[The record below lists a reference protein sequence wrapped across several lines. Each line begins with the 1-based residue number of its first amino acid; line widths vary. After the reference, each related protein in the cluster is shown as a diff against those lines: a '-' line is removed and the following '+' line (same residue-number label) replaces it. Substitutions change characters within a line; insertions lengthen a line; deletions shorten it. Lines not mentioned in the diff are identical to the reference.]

1 LAWRSVACATREE
14 IPRVH
19 RARCRLPKNE
29 GPQFA
34 SDARTAFDD
43 AVAQRARADTL
54 RADEHAAFNSEHRAI
69 AAPPMTDP
77 FDAPHSTLVTDRSW
91 AFARESR
98 LSHLALAR

>member
-1 LAWRSVACATREE
+1 MRDRNSHPTLEPHSTMPSR
-14 IPRVH
+14 
-19 RARCRLPKNE
+19 
-29 GPQFA
+29 
-34 SDARTAFDD
+34 DAR
-43 AVAQRARADTL
+43 VDTL